1 MTRIVSLVPSIT
13 ELLYSLGLEEE
24 VVGITKFCVHPQ
36 AWFRTKT
43 RIGGTKNIQTEKI
56 SALSPDLI
64 IANKEENI
72 REQVEPLQRDY
83 NVMLTDV
90 NDFSQALDMITQ
102 VGRATGKDRE
112 SEALAGEI
120 KKAFSPLRDGTG
132 KTAAY
137 LIWKEPWMTV
147 GGDTFIHAMMQ
158 YAGFEN
164 IFADRLRYPETN
176 LEEIEKLKP
185 EWVLLSSEPFPFK
198 ESHAR
203 QLQNVFS
210 HSKILLVDGE
220 MFGWYG
226 SRMLHAATYFR
237 ELRNQLTD
245 PG

>member
-13 ELLYSLGLEEE
+13 ELLHSLGLEEE
-24 VVGITKFCVHPQ
+24 VVGITKFCVHPSE
-36 AWFRTKT
+36 WFRTKT
-43 RIGGTKNIQTEKI
+43 RIGGTKNIQSDKI
-56 SALSPDLI
+56 KALSPDLI

-72 REQVEPLQRDY
+72 KEQVEPLLRDY
-83 NVMLTDV
+83 EVLLTDV

-102 VGRATGKDRE
+102 VGRATGKEKE
-112 SEALAGEI
+112 SEALAEEI
-120 KKAFSPLRDGTG
+120 RKSFSPLRDGTG

-147 GGDTFIHAMMQ
+147 GGDTFIHSMMQ

-164 IFADRLRYPETN
+164 VFADRSRYPQTS

-185 EWVLLSSEPFPFK
+185 QFVLLSSEPFPFK
-198 ESHAR
+198 ETHAR
-203 QLQNVFS
+203 QLQGVFS
-210 HSKILLVDGE
+210 QSKILLVDGE

-237 ELRNQLTD
+237 QLRNF
-245 PG
+245 G